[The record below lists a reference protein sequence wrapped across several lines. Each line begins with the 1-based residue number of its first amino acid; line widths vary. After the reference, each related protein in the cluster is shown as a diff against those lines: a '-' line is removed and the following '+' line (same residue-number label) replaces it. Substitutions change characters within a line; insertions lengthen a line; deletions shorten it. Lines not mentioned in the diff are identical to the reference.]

1 MKRIE
6 SYKKA
11 IFVPNSGI
19 NCFNYCIYSII
30 ADMPVVRCL
39 QKLSASCNF
48 FVGVF
53 GDTYNGVD
61 RR

>member
-1 MKRIE
+1 MQ
-6 SYKKA
+6 
-11 IFVPNSGI
+11 
-19 NCFNYCIYSII
+19 
-30 ADMPVVRCL
+30 VVRCL

-61 RR
+61 RTVDQAEEPEKGRST